1 MALPLRT
8 VDFQP
13 LGRRASADPG
23 ATLLEVARIAGV
35 ALQATCGGAGTCGSC
50 RVQRISGDL
59 TPETEVERLE
69 LDPAERAAGLRLA
82 CQARPLT
89 DTRLHLP
96 ADSLCT
102 TQRLQLE
109 AHGVVSVDPLEATA
123 GLGLAV
129 DLGTTKV
136 AMYLVDLSTG
146 ETLASRA
153 SPNPQIAYGE
163 DVISRVA
170 YAGQHP
176 DGAAQLTRQVR
187 DALAVLTREVC
198 EAAGVP
204 RSLVR
209 EVVVVGNTAMH
220 HLLADLPVRQ
230 LGMAPYR
237 PALTTALELSAQALG
252 LDVAPG
258 ARVHLPPVV
267 AGFVGSDHVAMLL
280 GTGLDRRAGTVLA
293 VDIGTNTEMTLLHE
307 GRLRSCSS
315 PSGPAF
321 EGAHLS
327 TGMRAAPGAVEAVRI
342 RGATVHVRTIDDAPP
357 IGICGS
363 GILDLMAELL
373 QAGLLNERGTIQGS
387 HPAVRPGARGPEVVL
402 AGAHATGTGRDL
414 TVVRRDLHEI
424 QMAKAAIRSGI
435 DVLLDRAGIGPEA
448 LDEVLVAGAFGS
460 YLDLRSAVRIGMF
473 PPVAHDRIRQVGNAA
488 GLGARQLLVSPA
500 RRARAEALAAR
511 AEHVELS
518 GEPGFRDRYLSAL
531 WIPHRHPARARSRA
545 AGH

>member
-13 LGRRASADPG
+13 LGRRVDTEPT
-23 ATLLEVARIAGV
+23 ATLLDAARAAGV

-50 RVQRISGDL
+50 RVQRISGEL
-59 TPETEVERLE
+59 TPATAVELME
-69 LDPAERAAGLRLA
+69 LDATERATGLRLA
-82 CQARPLT
+82 CQACALS
-89 DTRLHLP
+89 DTRVHLP

-109 AHGVVSVDPLEATA
+109 AHGAVSVDPLEAGPG

-136 AMYLVDLSTG
+136 AMYLVDLATG
-146 ETLASRA
+146 ETIASRA
-153 SPNPQIAYGE
+153 APNPQIAYGE

-170 YAGQHP
+170 YAAEQP
-176 DGAAQLTRQVR
+176 DGAAQLTRQIR
-187 DALAVLTREVC
+187 DALAVLAREVC
-198 EAAGVP
+198 DTAGV
-204 RSLVR
+204 RRAAVR

-230 LGMAPYR
+230 LGLAPYR
-237 PALTTALELSAQALG
+237 PAMTGPLDLAARDLGFDLE
-252 LDVAPG
+252 PG
-258 ARVHLPPVV
+258 ARVYLPPVV

-293 VDIGTNTEMTLLHE
+293 VDIGTNTEMTLLHG
-307 GRLRSCSS
+307 GRLRTCSS

-342 RGATVHVRTIDDAPP
+342 RGNTVQVRTIDDAPP

-363 GILDLMAELL
+363 GILDLMAELR
-373 QAGLLNERGTIQGS
+373 QAGLLNERGTLQGS
-387 HPAVRPGARGPEVVL
+387 HPALRSGAKGPEIVL
-402 AGAHATGTGRDL
+402 AGARESGTGRDL

-435 DVLLDRAGIGPEA
+435 DVLLDRAGLGPEA

-460 YLDLRSAVRIGMF
+460 YLDLRSALRIGMF
-473 PPVAHDRIRQVGNAA
+473 PPVPRGRIRQLGNAA
-488 GLGARQLLVSPA
+488 GHGARQLLVSPA
-500 RRARAEALAAR
+500 RRQRAEALAGR

-518 GEPGFRDRYLSAL
+518 GEPSFRDRYLGAL
-531 WIPHRHPARARSRA
+531 WIPHRHPGGVRGAVR
-545 AGH
+545 